1 MRIMKNKR
9 SEAQICFQDWCA
21 KVYDENA
28 DLVNGLATVTG
39 FVILFSTIIKSL
51 KN

>member
-1 MRIMKNKR
+1 MKNR
-9 SEAQICFQDWCA
+9 RQEAQICFEDWCA

-28 DLVNGLATVTG
+28 ELIYGLATITG
-39 FVILFSTIIKSL
+39 FVILFSTIVKSF

>member
-1 MRIMKNKR
+1 MKNKR
-9 SEAQICFQDWCA
+9 SEAQICFQDWCT

-28 DLVNGLATVTG
+28 ELINGLATLTG
-39 FVILFSTIIKSL
+39 FVILFSAIVKSF

>member
-1 MRIMKNKR
+1 MKNRR
-9 SEAQICFQDWCA
+9 SEAQICLKGWCA

-28 DLVNGLATVTG
+28 ELINGLATLTG
-39 FVILFSTIIKSL
+39 FIILFSAIVKSF